1 MFNKIL
7 VLSFALFLAGCKTT
21 NRDKGTVIGGVAGA
35 AIGAQFGRGQGQV
48 IAGAAGAIL
57 GALIGSKIGES
68 MDEVDRMKMARSTQS
83 ALEHNKTNQTTTWR
97 NPDKNH
103 TGSVTP
109 TRTYVNR
116 RR

>member
-1 MFNKIL
+1 MQN
-7 VLSFALFLAGCKTT
+7 

-48 IAGAAGAIL
+48 ITGAAGAIL

-83 ALEHNKTNQTTTWR
+83 ALEHNKQI
-97 NPDKNH
+97 
-103 TGSVTP
+103 
-109 TRTYVNR
+109 R
-116 RR
+116 RQPGEIGQEPYW